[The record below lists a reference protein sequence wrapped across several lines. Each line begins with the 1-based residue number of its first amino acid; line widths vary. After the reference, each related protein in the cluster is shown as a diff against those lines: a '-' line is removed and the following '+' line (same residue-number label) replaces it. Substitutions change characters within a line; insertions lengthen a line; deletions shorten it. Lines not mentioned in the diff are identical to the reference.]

1 MGRFSKIS
9 QHAFE
14 DMQLEAGMLLN
25 RFNPALPDVQD
36 EDIICATTGGITV
49 TCTPTYT
56 DFGEDVDNC
65 PNNTKELK
73 HLDSWDASIGT
84 TALGMSQD
92 AIKLSLGAADAT
104 APTYEL
110 TSDSALVTGKTYYTR
125 SGSAGNYTYSA
136 VASPSASSLG
146 SYYEKN
152 ESGKVT
158 PRASLKQSDFIN
170 AIWWVGDRVDGGM
183 VAVKLMN
190 ALSTGG
196 FSLTTNKKAKGQL
209 AITIGGHVSIND
221 LDTVP
226 MEFYSTEGESESAET
241 TVTEP

>member
-1 MGRFSKIS
+1 MGTFSRIS
-9 QHAFE
+9 QDAFK

-25 RFNPALPDVQD
+25 NFNPADPDVDD

-49 TCTPTYT
+49 NCVPTYT

-73 HLDSWDASIGT
+73 HLDSWDASIST
-84 TALGMSQD
+84 TALGMSPE
-92 AIKLSLGAADAT
+92 AIKLSLGAADIGAT
-104 APTYEL
+104 D
-110 TSDSALVTGKTYYTR
+110 TS
-125 SGSAGNYTYSA
+125 
-136 VASPSASSLG
+136 
-146 SYYEKN
+146 
-152 ESGKVT
+152 KVT
-158 PRASLKQSDFIN
+158 PRASLDQSDFLN

-183 VAVKLMN
+183 VAVKLLN

-226 MEFYSTEGESESAET
+226 MEFYSTAGEEET
-241 TVTEP
+241 TTTGTTGTTGTTS